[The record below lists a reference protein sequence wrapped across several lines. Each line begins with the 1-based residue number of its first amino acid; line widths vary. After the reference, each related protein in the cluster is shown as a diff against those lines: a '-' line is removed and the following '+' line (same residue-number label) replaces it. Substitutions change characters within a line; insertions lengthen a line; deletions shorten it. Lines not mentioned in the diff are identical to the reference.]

1 MRTKFALL
9 TLCICLLTG
18 VAYAQKG
25 QKAKPRI
32 QEITVT
38 LTDKGYQPE
47 KIRLRRGIPARVTF
61 VRKFEATC
69 ATEIIIQEYNIRRD
83 LPMNQPVV
91 VEFTPA
97 KSGEI
102 DFTCS
107 MKMVGGK
114 FTII

>member
-1 MRTKFALL
+1 MRTKFATILI
-9 TLCICLLTG
+9 CIFMLTG
-18 VAYAQKG
+18 AAYAQKG

-38 LTDKGYQPE
+38 LTEKGYQPE

-69 ATEIIIQEYNIRRD
+69 ATEVIIQEYNIRRD

-114 FTII
+114 FTIM